1 MSAQGFTHL
10 VCDRC
15 GRERPYLG
23 TMTLMYPSA
32 CKTELLSEAR
42 RNAGWQTGKRILCAG
57 CSTAVGRKR
66 KELEKLPRHNSDE
79 LYPKERPTKKFEDY
93 YFGYTKFSKRIDQ

>member
-1 MSAQGFTHL
+1 MPAQRFTHL

-23 TMTLMYPSA
+23 TTVIMHPSA
-32 CKTELLSEAR
+32 CKTEVLSEAR

-57 CSTAVGRKR
+57 CASAVGRKR
-66 KELEKLPRHNSDE
+66 KELEKLPRRNSDE
-79 LYPKERPTKKFEDY
+79 LYPKEHPTKKFEDY
-93 YFGYTKFSKRIDQ
+93 YFGYTKFSKRID